1 MALVDNQT
9 RLCDLVLK
17 DPNIITVYNRFGI
30 KLGVEDKS
38 ISNVCSE
45 LGLDSAFFATI
56 LNVYLNEEY
65 FPERIL
71 STFSATTIIGYL
83 KKTNKYYVNYQLPNI
98 ERHFNLLIAK
108 SNTSN
113 CNLPLIKDFFN
124 EVKCELL
131 SRIDEDEN
139 HWFPEI
145 INKEI
150 EVGYTADT
158 DMGINHFTHDND
170 TVEDKIDD
178 LINMFIIHLK
188 GDYDL
193 NLCHAVVFAVFSLKK
208 EISKN
213 NRIRNRLLLPIS
225 RLMSQSK

>member
-1 MALVDNQT
+1 MAVVDNKT

-38 ISNVCSE
+38 ISDVCTE

-71 STFSATTIIGYL
+71 STFSASTIVGYL

-98 ERHFNLLIAK
+98 ERHFNLLIGK
-108 SNTSN
+108 SNMAN

-124 EVKCELL
+124 EVKSELI

-139 HWFPEI
+139 QWFPEI

-150 EVGYTADT
+150 EVGHTAT
-158 DMGINHFTHDND
+158 DMEINHFAHDSD

-178 LINMFIIHLK
+178 LINMLIIHLK

-213 NRIRNRLLLPIS
+213 NRIRNRILLPIS
-225 RLMSQSK
+225 RLMSNPK

>member
-1 MALVDNQT
+1 MAVVDNKT

-38 ISNVCSE
+38 ISDVCTE

-71 STFSATTIIGYL
+71 STFSASTIVGYL

-98 ERHFNLLIAK
+98 ERHFNLLIGK
-108 SNTSN
+108 SNMAN

-124 EVKCELL
+124 EVKSELI

-139 HWFPEI
+139 QWFPEI

-150 EVGYTADT
+150 EVGHTAT
-158 DMGINHFTHDND
+158 DMEINHFAHDSD

-178 LINMFIIHLK
+178 LINMLIIHLK
-188 GDYDL
+188 GDHDL

-213 NRIRNRLLLPIS
+213 NRIRNRILLPIS
-225 RLMSQSK
+225 RLMSNPK

>member
-1 MALVDNQT
+1 MAVVDNKT

-38 ISNVCSE
+38 ISDVCTE

-71 STFSATTIIGYL
+71 STFSASTIVGYL

-98 ERHFNLLIAK
+98 ERHFNLLIGK
-108 SNTSN
+108 SNMTN

-124 EVKCELL
+124 EVKSELI

-139 HWFPEI
+139 QWFPEI

-150 EVGYTADT
+150 EVGHTAT
-158 DMGINHFTHDND
+158 DMEINHFAHDSD

-178 LINMFIIHLK
+178 LINMLIIHLK

-213 NRIRNRLLLPIS
+213 NRIRNRILLPIS
-225 RLMSQSK
+225 RLMSNPQ